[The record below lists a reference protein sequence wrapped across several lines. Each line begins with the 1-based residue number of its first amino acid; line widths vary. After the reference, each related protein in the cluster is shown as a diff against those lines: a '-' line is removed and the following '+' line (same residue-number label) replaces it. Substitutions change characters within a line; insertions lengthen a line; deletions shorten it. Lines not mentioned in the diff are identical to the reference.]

1 MRRVIVASAAAAFLS
16 VAPAA
21 ADPISVSVDA
31 GSTATLSGLTT
42 TGTNIDG
49 ELTLASEPIDLV
61 VSGLQSNTNYQVS
74 LALPEGTLTGL
85 TIEVF
90 NSSTGDDNESDPDP
104 QPTYVPDG
112 WTTSTDYDGFSF
124 AQRASLDRSL
134 VVGSTAFALTAD
146 ESTDMRDLLA
156 FSGLATGAGTLS
168 FGLRDWA
175 GNRSFLVRITA
186 SFADAVPSPEP
197 ASLMLLG
204 AGLLGTAAAARR
216 RARQRRSAEEP
227 GA

>member
-49 ELTLASEPIDLV
+49 EMTLASEPIDLV
-61 VSGLQSNTNYQVS
+61 VSGLQANTNYQVS

-90 NSSTGDDNESDPDP
+90 NSSTGDDNEADPDP